1 MRNRII
7 ALALCCFML
16 GTGSVQAFAAEP
28 NTDIP
33 VALNFTISPLMDYI
47 SQANA
52 SLYIDSNGVAT
63 VKSSVYG
70 YQGITTRVEI
80 SANLQQYKGSQ
91 WVTIK
96 TFTAEND
103 SHRTSLSNT
112 YSVTKGYSYR
122 VQATIKAYNSSSV
135 ETRTVTSSEAT
146 Y

>member
-7 ALALCCFML
+7 VLAFCCFML
-16 GTGSVQAFAAEP
+16 CAGSVQAFAAESS
-28 NTDIP
+28 TDVSVP
-33 VALNFTISPLMDYI
+33 VNFTISPLMDYI
-47 SQANA
+47 SQASA

-96 TFTAEND
+96 TFTAESD
-103 SHRTSLSNT
+103 SHRVSLSNT
-112 YSVTKGYSYR
+112 FSVTKGYSYR
-122 VQATIKAYNSSSV
+122 VQATIKAYSSPSV
-135 ETRTVTSSEAT
+135 ETRTVTSSVAT